1 MHTKTAVSV
10 AIALVGLGG
19 AMVVQAQSKVELW
32 GIVDAAVRHTNNE
45 GKDKGGLTK
54 MIGGG
59 MSQSRWGLNVEEDLG
74 GGSKALAHVEHRFNA
89 DTGEKDASAPFF
101 QLSYVGLQGP
111 YGKLTM
117 GRQWNVLFDVVTST
131 YASFPY
137 SPYMD
142 AYKPELGMA
151 AGARSSNSLKYTLAT
166 PSRNWVGTLQY
177 SFAEGNNTDALVQG
191 AQSAAAAAGASAGA
205 SAAAATVANLTS
217 AANMPGTIAAA
228 GGLAN
233 VQSYV
238 AARAAAAGQAAGQA
252 AGAAAVGTYAAANI
266 PAVAAGALKQMGG
279 FLRYSEN
286 GISLG
291 GGFLRT
297 ELPGG
302 SDLDA
307 WTLGGSYRSGPLYV
321 NLGYGLNKLKMERAA
336 AGDIAGGIRNATDT
350 ALLGS
355 LWGSTVAGS
364 PNGGF
369 QAGDANKRQMMKVG
383 FGYQITPQINAGLH
397 YFHAKQSGGASGLYN
412 GKANFMIAAV
422 DYAFSKRTDAYFAV
436 DHTRVSGGD
445 RMSIDSAS
453 NTRTRTGITAGLRHR
468 F

>member
-1 MHTKTAVSV
+1 MHAKTAVSV
-10 AIALVGLGG
+10 AIALMGLGG
-19 AMVVQAQSKVELW
+19 TLAAQAQSKVEMW
-32 GIVDAAVRHTNNE
+32 GIVDAAIRHTNNE
-45 GKDKGGLTK
+45 GADKGGLTK

-59 MSQSRWGLNVEEDLG
+59 MSQSRWGLNIEEDLG
-74 GGSKALAHVEHRFNA
+74 GGSKALAHLEHRFNA
-89 DTGEKDASAPFF
+89 DTGDKDATAPFF

-177 SFAEGNNTDALVQG
+177 SFGEGNNTDALASG
-191 AQSAAAAAGASAGA
+191 ATTAGNTAMAAAAGT
-205 SAAAATVANLTS
+205 AAANA
-217 AANMPGTIAAA
+217 AAA
-228 GGLAN
+228 GGLTTPAGQLAYRN
-233 VQSYV
+233 TLAAAYGNGALGYV
-238 AARAAAAGQAAGQA
+238 GSAAGQSQA
-252 AGAAAVGTYAAANI
+252 AGIAT
-266 PAVAAGALKQMGG
+266 GALKQIGG

-286 GISLG
+286 GISVG
-291 GGFLRT
+291 GGYLRT

-307 WTLGGSYRSGPLYV
+307 WTVGGSYRSGPLYV
-321 NLGYGLNKLKMERAA
+321 NLGYGLNKFKMEQ
-336 AGDIAGGIRNATDT
+336 AGSGDVTGTIRNTIDKT
-350 ALLGS
+350 ILNS
-355 LWGSTVAGS
+355 MWGSTVAGS

>member
-10 AIALVGLGG
+10 AIALMGLGG
-19 AMVVQAQSKVELW
+19 ALVAQAQSKVELW

-45 GKDKGGLTK
+45 GKDKAGLTK

-74 GGSKALAHVEHRFNA
+74 GGSKALAHMEHRFNA
-89 DTGEKDASAPFF
+89 DTGEKDATAPFF

-177 SFAEGNNTDALVQG
+177 SFGEGNNTDAIAQG
-191 AQSAAAAAGASAGA
+191 AQSAGAKAGAAK
-205 SAAAATVANLTS
+205 AADLTS
-217 AANMPGTIAAA
+217 ATNMASTVAAA

-233 VQSYV
+233 VPAYV
-238 AARAAAAGQAAGQA
+238 AAQAQAAGV
-252 AGAAAVGTYAAANI
+252 AAVNTYAAANI
-266 PAVAAGALKQMGG
+266 PGVAAGALKQIGG

-297 ELPGG
+297 SLPGG

-321 NLGYGLNKLKMERAA
+321 NLGYGLNKIKIDRAA
-336 AGDIAGGIRNATDT
+336 PGDIAGAIRNNTD
-350 ALLGS
+350 LGV
-355 LWGSTVAGS
+355 VAAMWSGQT
-364 PNGGF
+364 NGGF
-369 QAGDANKRQMMKVG
+369 QPGDANKRQMIKVG
-383 FGYQITPQINAGLH
+383 FGYQVTQQLNLGAH
-397 YFHAKQSGGASGLYN
+397 YFHAKQSGGATGNYN
-412 GKANFMIAAV
+412 GTANFMVAV
-422 DYAFSKRTDAYFAV
+422 ADYAFSKRTDAYFGV
-436 DHTRVSGGD
+436 DHTRVNGGAG
-445 RMSIDSAS
+445 MAIDADSKA
-453 NTRTRTGITAGLRHR
+453 RTRTGITVGLRHR

>member
-10 AIALVGLGG
+10 AFALVGLGG
-19 AMVVQAQSKVELW
+19 SLAAQAQSKVELW
-32 GIVDAAVRHTNNE
+32 GIVDVGVRHTNNE
-45 GKDKGGLTK
+45 GAGKDGLTK

-89 DTGEKDASAPFF
+89 DTGEKDATAPYF

-166 PSRNWVGTLQY
+166 PTRNWVGTLQY
-177 SFAEGNNTDALVQG
+177 SFAEGNNTDALTQG
-191 AQSAAAAAGASAGA
+191 A
-205 SAAAATVANLTS
+205 
-217 AANMPGTIAAA
+217 
-228 GGLAN
+228 
-233 VQSYV
+233 
-238 AARAAAAGQAAGQA
+238 QA
-252 AGAAAVGTYAAANI
+252 AGAARQAALQGNLAATSAAATAAGMSVPQYIATQVGTAVNTYAAANI
-266 PAVAAGALKQMGG
+266 PAVAAGALKQVGG

-286 GISLG
+286 GISVG
-291 GGFLRT
+291 GGYLRT
-297 ELPGG
+297 SLPGG

-307 WTLGGSYRSGPLYV
+307 WTLGGSYRSGPLYL
-321 NLGYGLNKLKMERAA
+321 NLGYGQNKIKIERAGA
-336 AGDIAGGIRNATDT
+336 TDIAGQVRNATDL
-350 ALLGS
+350 AIVGS
-355 LWGSTVAGS
+355 MWSGQT
-364 PNGGF
+364 NGGF
-369 QAGDANKRQMMKVG
+369 QPGGADKRQMIKVG
-383 FGYQITPQINAGLH
+383 FGYQITPQLNAGLH
-397 YFHAKQSGGASGLYN
+397 YFHAKQSGDADGSHN

-436 DHTRVSGGD
+436 DHTRISGGAG
-445 RMSIDSAS
+445 MEIDTVSHA
-453 NTRTRTGITAGLRHR
+453 RTRTGITAGLRHR

>member
-10 AIALVGLGG
+10 AIALMGLG
-19 AMVVQAQSKVELW
+19 ASMAAQAQSKVELW

-89 DTGEKDASAPFF
+89 DTGEKDATAPFF

-177 SFAEGNNTDALVQG
+177 SFAEGNNTDALQSGALRAAGAAQAAALPG
-191 AQSAAAAAGASAGA
+191 AQAAATAAGNAAAQAAIAAGNAAGAAAA
-205 SAAAATVANLTS
+205 
-217 AANMPGTIAAA
+217 
-228 GGLAN
+228 
-233 VQSYV
+233 
-238 AARAAAAGQAAGQA
+238 AAAAGQAAATQFVTN
-252 AGAAAVGTYAAANI
+252 AVGTAVNTYAAANI

-307 WTLGGSYRSGPLYV
+307 WTVGGSYRSGPLYV

-336 AGDIAGGIRNATDT
+336 AGDIAGSIRNATDT

-369 QAGDANKRQMMKVG
+369 QAGDANKRQMVKVG
-383 FGYQITPQINAGLH
+383 FGYQITPQLNAGMH
-397 YFHAKQSGGASGLYN
+397 YFHAKQSGGVSGLYN

-436 DHTRVSGGD
+436 DHTRVSGGE

>member
-19 AMVVQAQSKVELW
+19 AMVAQAQSKVELW

-54 MIGGG
+54 MVGGG

-89 DTGEKDASAPFF
+89 DTGEKDTATTPFF

-177 SFAEGNNTDALVQG
+177 SFAEGNSTDAIAQG
-191 AQSAAAAAGASAGA
+191 AQDAAATKRASLLAPANLGATAAAAAAASQ
-205 SAAAATVANLTS
+205 TVTQYVTSQVTS
-217 AANMPGTIAAA
+217 A
-228 GGLAN
+228 
-233 VQSYV
+233 VSSY
-238 AARAAAAGQAAGQA
+238 GN
-252 AGAAAVGTYAAANI
+252 ANI
-266 PAVAAGALKQMGG
+266 PAVAAGALKQVGG

-291 GGFLRT
+291 GGYLRT
-297 ELPGG
+297 SLPGG

-321 NLGYGLNKLKMERAA
+321 NLGYGLNKIKMEKAA
-336 AGDIAGGIRNATDT
+336 AGDIAGQIRNTTD
-350 ALLGS
+350 LGVVGAMWS
-355 LWGSTVAGS
+355 GQT
-364 PNGGF
+364 NGGF
-369 QAGDANKRQMMKVG
+369 QPGDANKRQMFKVG
-383 FGYQITPQINAGLH
+383 FGYQITPQINAGMH

-412 GKANFMIAAV
+412 GKANFMVAAV

-436 DHTRVSGGD
+436 DHTRISGGAS
-445 RMSIDSAS
+445 MEIDTTSHA
-453 NTRTRTGITAGLRHR
+453 RTRTGITAGLRHR

>member
-1 MHTKTAVSV
+1 MHAKTAVGM
-10 AIALVGLGG
+10 AIALMGLGG
-19 AMVVQAQSKVELW
+19 TLAAQAQSKVELW

-45 GKDKGGLTK
+45 GANKSGLTK

-74 GGSKALAHVEHRFNA
+74 AGSKALVYLENRFNA
-89 DTGEKDASAPFF
+89 DTGAKDETAPYF

-137 SPYMD
+137 SPYME

-177 SFAEGNNTDALVQG
+177 SFGEGNNTDALVRG
-191 AQSAAAAAGASAGA
+191 AQNAATTAGSSAAI
-205 SAAAATVANLTS
+205 ATANNLMSPANLASTV
-217 AANMPGTIAAA
+217 AAA
-228 GGLAN
+228 GGAAN

-238 AARAAAAGQAAGQA
+238 QGQAMAAAQA
-252 AGAAAVGTYAAANI
+252 AGAAAVNTYAAANI
-266 PAVAAGALKQMGG
+266 PGVAAGALKQIGG

-297 ELPGG
+297 SLPGG

-321 NLGYGLNKLKMERAA
+321 NLGYGLNKIKIDRAA
-336 AGDIAGGIRNATDT
+336 PGDIAGAIRNNTD
-350 ALLGS
+350 LGV
-355 LWGSTVAGS
+355 VAAMWSGQT
-364 PNGGF
+364 NGGF
-369 QAGDANKRQMMKVG
+369 QPGDANKRQMIKVG
-383 FGYQITPQINAGLH
+383 FGYQVTQQLNLGAH
-397 YFHAKQSGGASGLYN
+397 YFHAKQSGGATGNFN
-412 GKANFMIAAV
+412 GTANFMVAV
-422 DYAFSKRTDAYFAV
+422 ADYAFSKRTDAYFGV
-436 DHTRVSGGD
+436 DHTRVNGGA
-445 RMSIDSAS
+445 MMAIDADSKA
-453 NTRTRTGITAGLRHR
+453 RTRTGITVGLRHR

>member
-19 AMVVQAQSKVELW
+19 SLAAQAQSKVELW
-32 GIVDAAVRHTNNE
+32 GIVDVGVRHTNNE
-45 GKDKGGLTK
+45 GAGKDGLTK

-89 DTGEKDASAPFF
+89 DTGEKDPTAPFF

-177 SFAEGNNTDALVQG
+177 SFAEGNNADALARG
-191 AQSAAAAAGASAGA
+191 AQAAAANRQAALLANPVATGTAAAAAGQTVPAYIASQV
-205 SAAAATVANLTS
+205 T
-217 AANMPGTIAAA
+217 
-228 GGLAN
+228 
-233 VQSYV
+233 
-238 AARAAAAGQAAGQA
+238 
-252 AGAAAVGTYAAANI
+252 AAVNTYSAANI
-266 PAVAAGALKQMGG
+266 PSVAAGALKQVGG

-291 GGFLRT
+291 GGYLRT
-297 ELPGG
+297 SLPGG

-307 WTLGGSYRSGPLYV
+307 WTLGGS
-321 NLGYGLNKLKMERAA
+321 
-336 AGDIAGGIRNATDT
+336 
-350 ALLGS
+350 
-355 LWGSTVAGS
+355 
-364 PNGGF
+364 
-369 QAGDANKRQMMKVG
+369 
-383 FGYQITPQINAGLH
+383 
-397 YFHAKQSGGASGLYN
+397 
-412 GKANFMIAAV
+412 
-422 DYAFSKRTDAYFAV
+422 
-436 DHTRVSGGD
+436 
-445 RMSIDSAS
+445 
-453 NTRTRTGITAGLRHR
+453 
-468 F
+468 

>member
-19 AMVVQAQSKVELW
+19 SLAAQAQSKVELW
-32 GIVDAAVRHTNNE
+32 GIVDVGVRHTNNE
-45 GKDKGGLTK
+45 GAGKDGLTK

-89 DTGEKDASAPFF
+89 DTGEKDATAPYF

-166 PSRNWVGTLQY
+166 PTRNWVGTLQY
-177 SFAEGNNTDALVQG
+177 SCAEGNNTDALTQG
-191 AQSAAAAAGASAGA
+191 A
-205 SAAAATVANLTS
+205 
-217 AANMPGTIAAA
+217 
-228 GGLAN
+228 
-233 VQSYV
+233 
-238 AARAAAAGQAAGQA
+238 QA
-252 AGAAAVGTYAAANI
+252 AGAARQAALQGNLAATSAAATAAGMSVPQYIATQVGTAVNTYAAANI
-266 PAVAAGALKQMGG
+266 PAVAAGALKQVGG

-286 GISLG
+286 GISVG
-291 GGFLRT
+291 GGYLRT
-297 ELPGG
+297 SLPGG

-307 WTLGGSYRSGPLYV
+307 WTLGGSYRSGPLYL
-321 NLGYGLNKLKMERAA
+321 NLGYGQNKIKIERAGA
-336 AGDIAGGIRNATDT
+336 TDIAGQVRNATDL
-350 ALLGS
+350 AIVGS
-355 LWGSTVAGS
+355 MWSGQT
-364 PNGGF
+364 NGGF
-369 QAGDANKRQMMKVG
+369 QPGGADKRQMIKVG
-383 FGYQITPQINAGLH
+383 FGYQITPQLNAGLH
-397 YFHAKQSGGASGLYN
+397 YFHAKQSGDADGSHN

-436 DHTRVSGGD
+436 DHTRISGGAG
-445 RMSIDSAS
+445 MEIDTVSHA
-453 NTRTRTGITAGLRHR
+453 RTRTGITAGLRHR

>member
-10 AIALVGLGG
+10 AIALMGLGG
-19 AMVVQAQSKVELW
+19 TLAAQAQSKVELW

-89 DTGEKDASAPFF
+89 DSGEKDATAPFF

-151 AGARSSNSLKYTLAT
+151 AGARSSNALKYTLAT

-177 SFAEGNNTDALVQG
+177 SFAEGNTNTDAVKNLG
-191 AQSAAAAAGASAGA
+191 LEMLGGTAAGALPLTALRKTAIDTQVNNAA
-205 SAAAATVANLTS
+205 SSTTPNALT
-217 AANMPGTIAAA
+217 TAA
-228 GGLAN
+228 G
-233 VQSYV
+233 S
-238 AARAAAAGQAAGQA
+238 
-252 AGAAAVGTYAAANI
+252 I
-266 PAVAAGALKQMGG
+266 AAGALKQMGG

-291 GGFLRT
+291 GGFL
-297 ELPGG
+297 G
-302 SDLDA
+302 
-307 WTLGGSYRSGPLYV
+307 V
-321 NLGYGLNKLKMERAA
+321 
-336 AGDIAGGIRNATDT
+336 
-350 ALLGS
+350 
-355 LWGSTVAGS
+355 VA
-364 PNGGF
+364 
-369 QAGDANKRQMMKVG
+369 
-383 FGYQITPQINAGLH
+383 
-397 YFHAKQSGGASGLYN
+397 
-412 GKANFMIAAV
+412 
-422 DYAFSKRTDAYFAV
+422 
-436 DHTRVSGGD
+436 
-445 RMSIDSAS
+445 
-453 NTRTRTGITAGLRHR
+453 
-468 F
+468 

>member
-1 MHTKTAVSV
+1 MHAKTAVGM
-10 AIALVGLGG
+10 AIALMGLGG
-19 AMVVQAQSKVELW
+19 TLAAQAQSKVELW

-45 GKDKGGLTK
+45 GANKSGLTK

-74 GGSKALAHVEHRFNA
+74 AGSKALVYLENRFNA
-89 DTGEKDASAPFF
+89 DTGAKDETAPYFL
-101 QLSYVGLQGP
+101 LSYVGLQGP

-137 SPYMD
+137 SPYME

-177 SFAEGNNTDALVQG
+177 SFGEGNNTDALQRG
-191 AQSAAAAAGASAGA
+191 ALGAAGAAQAAAGPA
-205 SAAAATVANLTS
+205 
-217 AANMPGTIAAA
+217 
-228 GGLAN
+228 
-233 VQSYV
+233 
-238 AARAAAAGQAAGQA
+238 AAAAGQAAAAQVLAAGGTPAAAQA
-252 AGAAAVGTYAAANI
+252 AALQAGTQLVTQRVGAAVNSYAAANI
-266 PAVAAGALKQMGG
+266 PGVAAGALKQVGG

-297 ELPGG
+297 SLPGG

-321 NLGYGLNKLKMERAA
+321 NLGYGLNKIKMDRAA
-336 AGDIAGGIRNATDT
+336 PGDIAGLIRNNTD
-350 ALLGS
+350 LGVVGAMWS
-355 LWGSTVAGS
+355 GQT
-364 PNGGF
+364 NGGF
-369 QAGDANKRQMMKVG
+369 QPGDANKRQMVKVG

-397 YFHAKQSGGASGLYN
+397 YFHAKQSGSGTGASN
-412 GKANFMIAAV
+412 GTANFMVAV
-422 DYAFSKRTDAYFAV
+422 ADYAFSKRTDAYFGV
-436 DHTRVSGGD
+436 DHTRVNGGAG
-445 RMSIDSAS
+445 MVIDADSKA
-453 NTRTRTGITAGLRHR
+453 RTRTGITVGLRHR

>member
-10 AIALVGLGG
+10 AIALMGLGG
-19 AMVVQAQSKVELW
+19 ALVAQAQSKVELW

-74 GGSKALAHVEHRFNA
+74 GGSKALAHMEHRFNA
-89 DTGEKDASAPFF
+89 DTGEKDATAPFF

-177 SFAEGNNTDALVQG
+177 SFAEGNTNTDAVKNLGLGMLGGPAAGTQPLTAARKNAIDTQVN
-191 AQSAAAAAGASAGA
+191 AAASSTTPNA
-205 SAAAATVANLTS
+205 LT
-217 AANMPGTIAAA
+217 TAA
-228 GGLAN
+228 GG
-233 VQSYV
+233 
-238 AARAAAAGQAAGQA
+238 
-252 AGAAAVGTYAAANI
+252 I
-266 PAVAAGALKQMGG
+266 AAGALKQVGG

-297 ELPGG
+297 SLPGG

-307 WTLGGSYRSGPLYV
+307 ATLGGSYRSGPLYV
-321 NLGYGLNKLKMERAA
+321 NLGYGQNKVKWANPGMPTTVGAYV
-336 AGDIAGGIRNATDT
+336 G
-350 ALLGS
+350 ALANRLVDQAIINSMWQGQ
-355 LWGSTVAGS
+355 T
-364 PNGGF
+364 NGGF
-369 QAGDANKRQMMKVG
+369 QVGDADKRQMIKVG
-383 FGYQITPQINAGLH
+383 FGYQITPQINAGMH
-397 YFHAKQSGGASGLYN
+397 YFHAKQSGSATGLSN
-412 GKANFMIAAV
+412 GKANFMVAAV

-436 DHTRVSGGD
+436 DHTKVSGG
-445 RMSIDSAS
+445 SNIVIDPTNGA
-453 NTRTRTGITAGLRHR
+453 RTRTGITAGLRHR

>member
-19 AMVVQAQSKVELW
+19 SLAAQAQSKVELW
-32 GIVDAAVRHTNNE
+32 GIVDVGIRHTNNE
-45 GKDKGGLTK
+45 GAGKDGLTK

-89 DTGEKDASAPFF
+89 DTGEKDATAPFF

-177 SFAEGNNTDALVQG
+177 SFAEGNNADAL
-191 AQSAAAAAGASAGA
+191 AAGASARAAQTQANLTSPANIGTT
-205 SAAAATVANLTS
+205 AAAAT
-217 AANMPGTIAAA
+217 AA
-228 GGLAN
+228 GLT
-233 VQSYV
+233 VQQYV
-238 AARAAAAGQAAGQA
+238 AGQV
-252 AGAAAVGTYAAANI
+252 GAAVNSYAAANI
-266 PAVAAGALKQMGG
+266 PAVAGGALKQVGG

-291 GGFLRT
+291 GGYLRT
-297 ELPGG
+297 SLPGG

-307 WTLGGSYRSGPLYV
+307 WTMGGSYRSGPLYV
-321 NLGYGLNKLKMERAA
+321 NLGYGLNKIKIERA
-336 AGDIAGGIRNATDT
+336 GSTDIAGQIRNATDL
-350 ALLGS
+350 AIVGS
-355 LWGSTVAGS
+355 MWSGQT
-364 PNGGF
+364 NGGF
-369 QAGDANKRQMMKVG
+369 QPGDANKRQMVKVG

-436 DHTRVSGGD
+436 DHTRISGGAG
-445 RMSIDSAS
+445 MEIDTAS
-453 NTRTRTGITAGLRHR
+453 HARTRTGITAGLRHR

>member
-19 AMVVQAQSKVELW
+19 SLAAQAQSKVELW
-32 GIVDAAVRHTNNE
+32 GIVDVGVRHTNNE
-45 GKDKGGLTK
+45 GAGKDGLTK

-89 DTGEKDASAPFF
+89 DTGEKDATAPFF

-177 SFAEGNNTDALVQG
+177 SFAEGNNTDALARG
-191 AQSAAAAAGASAGA
+191 AQSAAATAGA
-205 SAAAATVANLTS
+205 SAAAARAAALTS
-217 AANMPGTIAAA
+217 AANIASTTAAA
-228 GGLAN
+228 GGAAN
-233 VQSYV
+233 VPAYV
-238 AARAAAAGQAAGQA
+238 AAQAAAAGQA
-252 AGAAAVGTYAAANI
+252 AGAAAANTYAQANI
-266 PAVAAGALKQMGG
+266 PSVAAGALKQVGG

-291 GGFLRT
+291 GGYLRT
-297 ELPGG
+297 SLPGG

-321 NLGYGLNKLKMERAA
+321 NLGYGLNKIKIDRAA
-336 AGDIAGGIRNATDT
+336 SSDIAGLIRNATDL
-350 ALLGS
+350 AIVGS
-355 LWGSTVAGS
+355 MWSGQT
-364 PNGGF
+364 NGGF
-369 QAGDANKRQMMKVG
+369 QPGDANKRQMVKVG

-436 DHTRVSGGD
+436 DHTRISGGAG
-445 RMSIDSAS
+445 MEIDTVSHA
-453 NTRTRTGITAGLRHR
+453 RTRTGITAGLRHR